1 MRIIEE
7 MIVTMINT
15 SFYGQ
20 VNERLLLLESSF
32 CGWRDIYLTLPDLQK
47 TFFNLAMTQKVPKI
61 IDNLNEIMEVISK
74 NFENENKVLLDSWQ
88 QELNHHKN
96 DSIVKINETLTKIN
110 TKYAE
115 KFNKSVQDYF
125 SNIKTEVDK
134 CIDEICLELEK
145 CADQIKIFTQTKKK
159 IVSDNIEN
167 IKINVELSA
176 NYQVMIMGW
185 LGLCILDSVSVGAA
199 VFTLRTAGAELLVA
213 AASSTVGLIFFGA
226 SMVFLNRKVN
236 EAKSDTNSKLNRAVE
251 ELKSMLKM
259 YYAYPAN
266 VKQALKLHF
275 SFL

>member
-88 QELNHHKN
+88 QELKHHKN
-96 DSIVKINETLTKIN
+96 DSIVRINETLTKIN

-213 AASSTVGLIFFGA
+213 AASSTVGLIVFGA
-226 SMVFLNRKVN
+226 SMVFLNQKVN